1 MVRPTKYLSS
11 EINFI
16 FLIIYSMQTAIWT
29 RPDGTK
35 FRADPRRIHTYSGCT
50 IEYREPTEDEIK
62 ELRIPTV
69 IVTILIPQMAL
80 FKAPSLEKKLD
91 QMIKL
96 YDGLERVTR
105 DWMIHLG
112 NINIDDLALYV
123 TKEEYNERK
132 GVWVTFDPADKLEA
146 LYSDKKKNE
155 EPSA

>member
-1 MVRPTKYLSS
+1 
-11 EINFI
+11 
-16 FLIIYSMQTAIWT
+16 MQTTIWT

-35 FRADPRRIHTYSGCT
+35 FRADPRRMSTYSNCH
-50 IEYREPTEDEIK
+50 IEYREPTVEEI
-62 ELRIPTV
+62 ENLRIPTV
-69 IVTILIPQMAL
+69 IVSILIPQMAL

-96 YDGLERVTR
+96 YDGLERFTR

>member
-1 MVRPTKYLSS
+1 
-11 EINFI
+11 
-16 FLIIYSMQTAIWT
+16 MQTTIWT

-35 FRADPRRIHTYSGCT
+35 FRADPRRMSTYSNCH
-50 IEYREPTEDEIK
+50 IEYREPTAEEVK

-69 IVTILIPQMAL
+69 IVSILIPQMAL

-96 YDGLERVTR
+96 YDGLERFTR

-132 GVWVTFDPADKLEA
+132 GVWAGIKFPPEVEALFADKP
-146 LYSDKKKNE
+146 KNE